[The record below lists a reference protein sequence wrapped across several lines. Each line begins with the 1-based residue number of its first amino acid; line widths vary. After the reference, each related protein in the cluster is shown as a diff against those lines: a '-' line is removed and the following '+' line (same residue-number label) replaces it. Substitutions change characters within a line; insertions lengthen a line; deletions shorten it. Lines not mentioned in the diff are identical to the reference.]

1 MKYNFRNPAT
11 VKSTVKDQITRVVS
25 TSTEINMVGLAHIS
39 LASTVTHLFYRGS
52 RNRHQWKTFKESL
65 KKSYLTTVISEES
78 P

>member
-1 MKYNFRNPAT
+1 MKYDFKNPAT
-11 VKSTVKDQITRVVS
+11 VKGTVKDKIRRVVS
-25 TSTEINMVGLAHIS
+25 TRTEINRVRLAHIS

-65 KKSYLTTVISEES
+65 KKSYLINVISEES